1 MLQYTP
7 TLHNNKG
14 KKHTKNYL
22 QVICP
27 LLQRQTIMEKLQSIV
42 IRITGV
48 CAVRIQDASGVK
60 NAFSEEGI

>member
-1 MLQYTP
+1 
-7 TLHNNKG
+7 
-14 KKHTKNYL
+14 
-22 QVICP
+22 
-27 LLQRQTIMEKLQSIV
+27 MEKLQSIV